1 MNDPL
6 RILLLEDDIT
16 DAELVKYALGQSG
29 LNFTI
34 ERVDTRD
41 DYLRNLQEKK
51 PDLILSDYNLPNF
64 DGLGALQLA
73 QQHCPDVP
81 FIFVTGTL
89 GEERAIETLKRGAS
103 DYVLKTTLTQLVPAV
118 HRTLREAAE
127 RADRKHAEQRLR
139 ESHEQLRA
147 LSVYLQ
153 YVREEERTRIAREVH
168 DELGQA
174 MTGLK
179 LDVAWVAGK
188 LPRSQRPLLD
198 KLRSMA
204 DHIDSTIQSIRRIA
218 TELRPGILDD
228 LGLVAALEWQAN
240 EFQSRTGIEC
250 RVTSTLQDTLLDADL
265 NTAFFRIFQET
276 LTNIM
281 RHANA
286 TLVEV
291 NSTKRDGYYI
301 LTVHDNGRGISPSE
315 ITDRRSI
322 GLLGMEER
330 AALLG
335 GEFSIA
341 GEQGKGT
348 TVTVR
353 IPLTRRRTAAPAFH
367 EDPDRRRPRRS
378 EARAEADPGR

>member
-1 MNDPL
+1 MKSNL
-6 RILLLEDDIT
+6 HILLLEDDLA
-16 DAELVKYALGQSG
+16 DAELIKYSLGQSG
-29 LNFTI
+29 LPHLL
-34 ERVDTRD
+34 ERVDSREE
-41 DYLRNLQEKK
+41 YVQSLQKK
-51 PDLILSDYNLPNF
+51 APDLILSDYKLPGF
-64 DGLGALQLA
+64 DGLEALELA
-73 QQHCPDVP
+73 KAHAPDSP

-103 DYVLKTTLTQLVPAV
+103 DYVLKNSLTQLVPAV
-118 HRTLREAAE
+118 HRALREAE
-127 RADRKHAEQRLR
+127 SRADRQRAEERLR

-168 DELGQA
+168 DELGQSLTA
-174 MTGLK
+174 LK
-179 LDVAWVAGK
+179 LDLAWVSGR

-198 KLRSMA
+198 KLATMS
-204 DHIDSTIQSIRRIA
+204 DHVDATIQSIRRIA

-240 EFQSRTGIEC
+240 EFQSRTGIQC
-250 RVTSTLQDTLLDADL
+250 HVTSTLQDTLLDADL
-265 NTAFFRIFQET
+265 NTTFFRIFQET

-286 TLVEV
+286 TRVDV
-291 NSTKRDGYYI
+291 NSTTDAGWI
-301 LTVHDNGRGISPSE
+301 VLTVQDNGRGIMPGE
-315 ITDRRSI
+315 IRDRRSI

-335 GEFSIA
+335 GEFSIS
-341 GEQGKGT
+341 GEPGRGT

-353 IPLTRRRTAAPAFH
+353 IPLARRRHAATSFH
-367 EDPDRRRPRRS
+367 ENPDRRRPRRS
-378 EARAEADPGR
+378 EAGFEANSGR